1 MKSRHVSLADRA
13 YEALEHRIVTLQLA
27 PGSVV
32 TEKELIQEVGVGRT
46 PLREAVLRLAQEQL
60 VTVLPRKG
68 IYIAE
73 INLTDQLAALEV
85 RRELDRLMV
94 RRAARLARPPQRA
107 QFAELAQAMR
117 RLTEPDLDIFMH
129 LDRLFDRLVEAACHN
144 RFAARAAAPL
154 HTLSR
159 RFWYAYHHEGDL
171 ETSIQLHAKLME
183 QIAAGDAA
191 AAEAA
196 AVELVDAMQH
206 FTQRVLQQTIAP
218 R

>member
-1 MKSRHVSLADRA
+1 MNVKRASLADRA

-27 PGSVV
+27 PGTIV
-32 TEKELIQEVGVGRT
+32 TEKELIQEIGLGRT

-85 RRELDRLMV
+85 RRELDRLMA
-94 RRAARLARPPQRA
+94 RRAARLARPQERV
-107 QFAELAQAMR
+107 QFAELAQSMR
-117 RLTEPDLDIFMH
+117 NLGEEDLDLFMH
-129 LDRLFDRLVEAACHN
+129 LDRLFDRLVEKACHN
-144 RFAARAAAPL
+144 RFAVQAAAPL
-154 HTLSR
+154 HTLGR

-171 ETSIQLHAKLME
+171 EASIQLHAHLME
-183 QIAAGDAA
+183 QIAAGNAE

-196 AVELVDAMQH
+196 AVELVDAMIG
-206 FTQRVLQQTIAP
+206 FTQRVLQQTIEP